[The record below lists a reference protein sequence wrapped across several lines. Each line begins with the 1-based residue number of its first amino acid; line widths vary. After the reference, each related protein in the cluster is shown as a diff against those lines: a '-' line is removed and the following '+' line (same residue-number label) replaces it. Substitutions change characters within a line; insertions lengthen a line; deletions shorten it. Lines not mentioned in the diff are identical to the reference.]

1 MNLFYYYIKN
11 KKKYIM
17 KIIIKFK
24 IFIFLYYFIINLF
37 RLIIFLFRNIFLI
50 IKKEY
55 FNKKRL
61 IY

>member
-1 MNLFYYYIKN
+1 MNLFYYIKN

-37 RLIIFLFRNIFLI
+37 IIILQN
-50 IKKEY
+50 
-55 FNKKRL
+55 
-61 IY
+61 